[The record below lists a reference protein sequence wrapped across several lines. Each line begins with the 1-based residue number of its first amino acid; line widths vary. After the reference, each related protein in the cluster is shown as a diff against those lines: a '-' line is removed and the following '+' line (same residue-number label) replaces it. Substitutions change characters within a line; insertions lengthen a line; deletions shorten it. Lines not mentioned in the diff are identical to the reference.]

1 MIILILNLFRMK
13 SLCIACCFSCFIISI
28 PVSVFSQNKQQE
40 TSDIPKVILD
50 SMPKIDPWMFENNG
64 SPASWLGFKLNG
76 KTLYEPI
83 DLIIIDTISIS
94 GEASATLVEQR
105 FANAGFD
112 ERPGHSSN
120 YMGRMN
126 DTNFTQTPD
135 TTSNKAFSNYLWA
148 FTNDHA
154 RLFGPYKYNGIYF
167 WIGSVSREM
176 GISHEYVSF
185 KKAVDELERCLV
197 QFASVKSLGKYNL
210 HNAIN
215 SDTLTTGDHAGFA
228 TVLQLK

>member
-1 MIILILNLFRMK
+1 MK
-13 SLCIACCFSCFIISI
+13 KIFIALYVSCSIVSI
-28 PVSVFSQNKQQE
+28 PFSVFSQNRKQA
-40 TSDIPKVILD
+40 TGKIPKVILN

-64 SPASWLGFKLNG
+64 SPATWLGFKING
-76 KTLYEPI
+76 RTLYEPI
-83 DLIIIDTISIS
+83 DIIIVDTISIS
-94 GEASATLVEQR
+94 GEASATLIKQR
-105 FANAGFD
+105 FATAGFD
-112 ERPGHSSN
+112 ERPGHSSD

-126 DTNFTQTPD
+126 NTDFTQLPD
-135 TTSNKAFSNYLWA
+135 TSSNRAFSNYLWA

-154 RLFGPYKYNGIYF
+154 RLFGPYQNNGIYF

-197 QFASVKSLGKYNL
+197 QFASVKNLGRYNL

-215 SDTLTTGDHAGFA
+215 SDTLTTGDHTGFA
-228 TVLQLK
+228 PVLQLK